1 MRNKQTRR
9 SLSQKVADKSANRS
23 HGSGDFSYLV
33 LPENVKTFKPK
44 KEGNYRFNIIPYVAG
59 TNNRDSKEGELDYEF
74 TFWIHRIE
82 NGDNT
87 RSIVC
92 PKKTY
97 GKPCPICEQVEKLSR
112 NYAENEEEIK
122 ALKAKQRELF
132 NIVDARDEEQ
142 VIQVY
147 DTSYFHGFGEML
159 DSRLRNFDDD
169 DEDEDFKN
177 FADIPG
183 GRTLKV
189 RFNEGS
195 FNGNKFFAPSSI
207 DFMERK
213 EELDES
219 IIDSAVCLDSCLKVL
234 SYEQI
239 VKLLAG
245 TEDIEEKDSSEE
257 KPTPKRATKA
267 VKTPEED
274 EDEEEEEEEPP
285 KHKKLAK
292 KPAPVE
298 EEDEDEDEED
308 EEEEKPAPKKKS
320 LKKPEPE
327 EDDDNEEED
336 EEEEPVKPSK
346 KLKRKP
352 AEEEEEDEE
361 DDEEEEEKPAPKKSS
376 KKPAKEEEEDDEE
389 EEEEDKKPS
398 KKKSESK
405 KKSCGGKCPYG
416 HTFGADVFIY
426 TECDNCEFVE
436 ECDAAQED

>member
-1 MRNKQTRR
+1 MEVNTNKEWVVH
-9 SLSQKVADKSANRS
+9 K
-23 HGSGDFSYLV
+23 
-33 LPENVKTFKPK
+33 
-44 KEGNYRFNIIPYVAG
+44 FN
-59 TNNRDSKEGELDYEF
+59 NFNKF
-74 TFWIHRIE
+74 TFWIHRIGD
-82 NGDNT
+82 GDNT
-87 RSIVC
+87 RSVVC

-112 NYAENEEEIK
+112 NYAENEDEIK

-142 VIQVY
+142 LIQVY

-183 GRTLKV
+183 GRILKV

-267 VKTPEED
+267 AKAPEED

-292 KPAPVE
+292 KPTPVE
-298 EEDEDEDEED
+298 EEDEDEDDED
-308 EEEEKPAPKKKS
+308 EEEEKPATKKKS

-327 EDDDNEEED
+327 EDDEDEEED

-352 AEEEEEDEE
+352 VEDEEDEE
-361 DDEEEEEKPAPKKSS
+361 DDEEDEGRNGEGKDSGSEEGTSFASRFNKKWGWISCVDTVAHTMGVSWDVIFEKNVVEFLNVLCYTRDKAELEKQQM
-376 KKPAKEEEEDDEE
+376 KEF
-389 EEEEDKKPS
+389 KNKLN
-398 KKKSESK
+398 KTK
-405 KKSCGGKCPYG
+405 
-416 HTFGADVFIY
+416 VF
-426 TECDNCEFVE
+426 
-436 ECDAAQED
+436 